1 MFHAKGYGKK
11 RIILATPKTVAKA
24 TVKETDKQ
32 VLEEPTP
39 VKEGKKI
46 LVESVEEAKVEE
58 PVEEAKVEEPVV
70 ETKVEEP
77 VVEKTEETKTEAK
90 PKKKAPKKKAE

>member
-1 MFHAKGYGKK
+1 MFHAKGYEKK

-24 TVKETDKQ
+24 TVKETEKK

-39 VKEGKKI
+39 VKEGKKV
-46 LVESVEEAKVEE
+46 LVES
-58 PVEEAKVEEPVV
+58 VEEAKVEEPVV

-90 PKKKAPKKKAE
+90 PKKKTPKKKAE